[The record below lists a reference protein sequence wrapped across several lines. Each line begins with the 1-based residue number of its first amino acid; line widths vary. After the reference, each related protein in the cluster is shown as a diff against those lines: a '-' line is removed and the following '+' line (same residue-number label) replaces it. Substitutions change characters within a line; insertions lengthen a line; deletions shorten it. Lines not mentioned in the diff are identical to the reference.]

1 MKSHLPYYYRNYG
14 VERLPVSHSAFARV
28 PLNVCPC
35 PISVCPCPIQ
45 RLPVSHSGVT
55 ACPPWAFARVPLSG
69 AARSAVNPRRPA
81 RPP

>member
-45 RLPVSHSGVT
+45 ALPRVPLG
-55 ACPPWAFARVPLSG
+55 PFARVPLSG